1 MIEAIGITQ
10 HYGVRPILRNVS
22 LRVETGELVAVMGP
36 NGTGKTTL
44 LKVLAG
50 VLSPQAGYVL
60 VDGLRRRSSVENE
73 LAIRRRTVYL
83 PAEPWLARTS
93 TGREFLLAV
102 GRLWEIG
109 DERLLDHVEHA
120 LELFRLGHKADAAIG
135 SYSTGERKKI
145 ALAGALVTDAKVMIL
160 DEPFAG
166 GLDPAGIAALT
177 RVLRSFAERGE
188 RTIVIATPVP
198 ELVEALAHRVAIVGD
213 GSVLAFD
220 TPARLR
226 ESVRAG
232 ASLQEAIEGLSTSGS
247 DDVVSRYLAFEGTCA
262 VG

>member
-10 HYGVRPILRNVS
+10 HYGVRPILRDVN
-22 LRVETGELVAVMGP
+22 LRVETGELVAIMGP

-50 VLSPQAGYVL
+50 VLSPQSGYVV
-60 VDGLRRRSSVENE
+60 VDGLRRRSSPATE
-73 LAIRRRTVYL
+73 LAIRKRTVFL
-83 PAEPWLARTS
+83 PAEPWVARTS

-109 DERLLDHVEHA
+109 DERLLDHVEHV
-120 LELFRLGHKADAAIG
+120 LDLFRLSHKADAAIG

-177 RVLRSFAERGE
+177 RVLRSFAVRGE

-198 ELVEALAHRVAIVGD
+198 ELVEGLAHRVAIVGD

-226 ESVRAG
+226 ELVRAG
-232 ASLQEAIEGLSTSGS
+232 ASLQEAIERWSAGDS
-247 DDVVSRYLAFEGTCA
+247 DDAVERYLDFEGTCGA
-262 VG
+262 G